1 MARRLAEL
9 TYEEVAEL
17 LAAGP
22 AVAIV
27 PVGSV
32 EPHGPHLPLD
42 TDTAISLTCAIRAA
56 DRLEMG
62 SDGIPGTTATAAM
75 PEGEALRAV
84 VAPSVPYGVTD
95 YASGFAGAV
104 GVPAAALTPLLRAIA
119 TSLLATGFAHVC
131 FVNNHL
137 EPAHDAAVRAAIDG
151 LPPGAASVA
160 CPLTRRWGRT
170 LSDEFKR
177 GDCHAGRY
185 ETSLV
190 LAAGGHVRPA
200 FGELPTLG
208 LSLSEAIRAG
218 KATFAEIGMERAYTG
233 APREATRD
241 EGEALYERL
250 VTMVVTEIR
259 EALLLRR
266 AGT

>member
-1 MARRLAEL
+1 MKLAEL
-9 TYEEVAEL
+9 TYEEVTAL
-17 LAAGP
+17 CVGGR

-42 TDTAISLTCAIRAA
+42 TDTTISEVCASRAIA
-56 DRLEMG
+56 RL
-62 SDGIPGTTATAAM
+62 SAKNIP
-75 PEGEALRAV
+75 AV

-95 YASGFAGAV
+95 YAKGFAGAI
-104 GVPAAALTPLLRAIA
+104 GVPAEALTSMLRGIANKLLE
-119 TSLLATGFAHVC
+119 TGFVHVC

-137 EPAHDAAVRAAIDG
+137 EPAHDAAVRAAIEG
-151 LPPGAASVA
+151 LPEGAASVA

-190 LAAGGHVRPA
+190 MAAGGRVRDA
-200 FGELPTLG
+200 FGALPTLST
-208 LSLSEAIRAG
+208 SLAEAIRSG
-218 KATFAEIGMERAYTG
+218 KKTFAEIGLARAYTG
-233 APREATRD
+233 APSEATRE
-241 EGEALYERL
+241 EGESLYEKL
-250 VTMVVTEIR
+250 VTMVVTEIE
-259 EALLLRR
+259 EALRR
-266 AGT
+266 SDGTGAGG

>member
-9 TYEEVAEL
+9 TYEEVAEV

-42 TDTAISLTCAIRAA
+42 TDTTISVVCAMRAA
-56 DRLEMG
+56 DKLE
-62 SDGIPGTTATAAM
+62 SDGGSV
-75 PEGEALRAV
+75 RAV
-84 VAPSVPYGVTD
+84 VAPSVAYGVTD
-95 YASGFAGAV
+95 YASGFAGAI
-104 GVPAAALTPLLRAIA
+104 GVPAAALTSMLNAIA

-137 EPAHDAAVRAAIDG
+137 EPAHDAAVRAAIEG
-151 LPPGAASVA
+151 LPKGSASVA

-190 LAAGGHVRPA
+190 LAAGAHVRES

-218 KATFAEIGMERAYTG
+218 KSTFAEIGMERAYTG

-241 EGEALYERL
+241 EGEQLYDKL
-250 VTMVVTEIR
+250 VTMVVTEIS
-259 EALLLRR
+259 ESLAVL
-266 AGT
+266 AS

>member
-1 MARRLAEL
+1 MTKHVLAEL
-9 TYEEVAEL
+9 TYEEVAEI
-17 LAAGP
+17 LAAGK

-42 TDTAISLTCAIRAA
+42 TDTTISVTCARRAA
-56 DRLEMG
+56 ALLEAE
-62 SDGIPGTTATAAM
+62 GT
-75 PEGEALRAV
+75 RAV

-95 YASGFAGAV
+95 YASGFAGAI
-104 GVPAAALTPLLRAIA
+104 GVPAEALTSMLNAIA
-119 TSLLATGFAHVC
+119 QRLLATGFTHVC

-137 EPAHDAAVRAAIDG
+137 EPAHDAAVRKSIEG

-190 LAAGGHVRPA
+190 LAAGGHVRES
-200 FGELPTLG
+200 FGELPTIG
-208 LSLSEAIRAG
+208 LSLAEAIKAG
-218 KATFAEIGMERAYTG
+218 KATFQEIGMTRAYTG
-233 APREATRD
+233 APREATRE
-241 EGEALYERL
+241 EGEALYEKL

-259 EALLLRR
+259 ESLHLVDPLSSA
-266 AGT
+266 T

>member
-1 MARRLAEL
+1 MPRHLADL
-9 TYEEVAEL
+9 TYEEVSAL
-17 LAAGP
+17 VSRGA

-32 EPHGPHLPLD
+32 EPHGPHLPLH
-42 TDTAISLTCAIRAA
+42 TDTTISETCAARAA
-56 DRLEMG
+56 DKLEA
-62 SDGIPGTTATAAM
+62 SGTS
-75 PEGEALRAV
+75 AV

-95 YASGFAGAV
+95 YARGFAGAI
-104 GVPAAALTPLLRAIA
+104 GVPAAALTAMLRAIA
-119 TSLLATGFAHVC
+119 ERLLDCGFQHVS

-137 EPAHDAAVRAAIDG
+137 EPAHDAAVRAAVDG
-151 LPPGAASVA
+151 LPEGSASVA

-190 LAAGGHVRPA
+190 LAAGHPVRA
-200 FGELPTLG
+200 TFGELPKVG
-208 LSLSEAIRAG
+208 LSLSDAIKSG

-233 APREATRD
+233 APSEATREEGD
-241 EGEALYERL
+241 ELYERL
-250 VTMVVTEIR
+250 VTMVVTEIT
-259 EALLLRR
+259 EGLARR
-266 AGT
+266 RGSSSASA

>member
-1 MARRLAEL
+1 MMARRLAEL

-17 LAAGP
+17 CAAR

-42 TDTAISLTCAIRAA
+42 TDTTISETCAVRAA
-56 DRLEMG
+56 ERLEQTG
-62 SDGIPGTTATAAM
+62 V
-75 PEGEALRAV
+75 RAV
-84 VAPSVPYGVTD
+84 VAPTVPYGVTD
-95 YASGFAGAV
+95 YARGFAGAV
-104 GVPAAALTPLLRAIA
+104 GVSPDVLTAFLRAIA
-119 TSLLATGFAHVC
+119 TRLLDTGFAHVC

-137 EPAHDAAVRAAIDG
+137 EPAHDAAVRAAIAD
-151 LPPGAASVA
+151 LPDGAASVA

-190 LAAGGHVRPA
+190 LAAGKAVRDVA
-200 FGELPTLG
+200 RQLPTLG
-208 LSLSEAIRAG
+208 LSLSDAIRAG
-218 KATFAEIGMERAYTG
+218 KSTFAEIGMDRAYTG
-233 APREATRD
+233 APSEATRE
-241 EGEALYERL
+241 EGEELYERL
-250 VTMVVTEIR
+250 VTMVLTEIA
-259 EALLLRR
+259 EGLARR
-266 AGT
+266 ADR

>member
-17 LAAGP
+17 LANGRV
-22 AVAIV
+22 VAIV

-42 TDTAISLTCAIRAA
+42 TDTTISLTCALRAA
-56 DRLEMG
+56 DRLDASEL
-62 SDGIPGTTATAAM
+62 DV
-75 PEGEALRAV
+75 RAV

-95 YASGFAGAV
+95 YASGFAGAI
-104 GVPAAALTPLLRAIA
+104 GVSAAALTAMLRAIA
-119 TSLLATGFAHVC
+119 TSFLATGFSHVC

-137 EPAHDAAVRAAIDG
+137 EPAHDVAVRAAVEG
-151 LPPGAASVA
+151 LPAGSASVA

-190 LAAGGHVRPA
+190 LAAGADVRA
-200 FGELPTLG
+200 SYGELPSLG
-208 LSLSEAIRAG
+208 LSLSDAIRAG
-218 KATFAEIGMERAYTG
+218 KSTFAEIGMERAYTG
-233 APREATRD
+233 APRDATKKEGD
-241 EGEALYERL
+241 ELYEKL
-250 VTMVVTEIR
+250 VTMVVTEIT
-259 EALLLRR
+259 EALT
-266 AGT
+266 AVAS